1 MSPGRATQ
9 RNRRSGRRLGGVR
22 SQPGVDLNVVDY
34 YVGHPWAT
42 GEEELYPVAGEA
54 LRVWTRDKQVQ
65 YEKVTIVDAPDGR
78 RGLEFESWLSRNA
91 VVTSFHTTTS
101 PTGASLVAGP
111 LAGVAL
117 PAVLLY
123 NGQVLGDPADDVLAE
138 ALGARTRPGNDYYD
152 VTIVGAGP
160 AGLAAAVYAAAE
172 GMRTLVIE
180 KHAIGGQAGTST
192 KIRNYLGFRWGISGR
207 DLTVEASRQAEQLGA
222 EFVVTRAATALAAHA
237 DDLLVTMT
245 SGAVARSG
253 SVIVTGGVAY
263 RQLGIAAVD
272 RLVGRGVFYG
282 AGAPEIEAMSGRR
295 VCVLG
300 AGNSAGQAACA
311 LAAAG
316 ADVSLLV
323 RGDAVGASMSDYLVQ
338 QVTGTRNIVVRTGT
352 AVVDARGTQWLEA
365 LVVRGGDATA
375 EIAADGLFVF
385 VGARPHTEW
394 LANTLELDG
403 NGFVLTGRDLHSQVP
418 AAWLESSLPGVFAA
432 GDIRFG
438 SIKRVAAAVGEGS
451 TAAMLARDHLARRR

>member
-1 MSPGRATQ
+1 MIGSIGSTALLAALSELAREGRDVALVFAPIAE
-9 RNRRSGRRLGGVR
+9 RAASALAEVSECLPAARSIAIVEVGDASVASDLNRALT
-22 SQPGVDLNVVDY
+22 LNVVDY

-65 YEKVTIVDAPDGR
+65 YEKVTIDDAPDGR

-123 NGQVLGDPADDVLAE
+123 NGQVLGDPADDILAE

-316 ADVSLLV
+316 ADVTCSSAATPSG
-323 RGDAVGASMSDYLVQ
+323 RAC
-338 QVTGTRNIVVRTGT
+338 RTT
-352 AVVDARGTQWLEA
+352 SCSR
-365 LVVRGGDATA
+365 
-375 EIAADGLFVF
+375 
-385 VGARPHTEW
+385 
-394 LANTLELDG
+394 
-403 NGFVLTGRDLHSQVP
+403 
-418 AAWLESSLPGVFAA
+418 
-432 GDIRFG
+432 
-438 SIKRVAAAVGEGS
+438 
-451 TAAMLARDHLARRR
+451 